1 MTRRLLQSVL
11 ACTLGVLALA
21 GSARAPAAT
30 GTPGLTPVTVAL
42 LPIEATA
49 QAFYAKQEG
58 FFRRQ
63 GLDVKISVI
72 ADPTLIGAA
81 VLSGDAQ
88 FGSVSVGALATLKTR
103 SLAVRAVAAGSLHR
117 PGAPT
122 SALVAARGKK
132 ITRAR
137 DLVGKL
143 IAIDTKNN
151 LAHIALLKWLK
162 RNGMSEKDVRLT
174 EIQFPDMLGP
184 LRRGQ
189 VDAAVIP
196 EPFLT
201 VARQRGSKR
210 IAIVLDAVCTQDCLS
225 TMWMARKD
233 VDRDTTA
240 RFRNAIQAA
249 SVWANKKRNE
259 RASGV
264 ILAKYTGI
272 DAAVIPKMTRVSFA
286 TRFRPRIAQPWIDA
300 FAEFG
305 VIPQSFSAVDLVR

>member
-1 MTRRLLQSVL
+1 
-11 ACTLGVLALA
+11 
-21 GSARAPAAT
+21 
-30 GTPGLTPVTVAL
+30 VTVAL

-63 GLDVKISVI
+63 GLDVKITVI
-72 ADPTLIGAA
+72 AEPTLIGAA

-103 SLAVRAVAAGSLHR
+103 SLPVRAVAAGSLHR